1 MFVRRIAVGTGIVAA
16 AAALSLAMAGSVGA
30 ATPAASTAAHGSQ
43 VNDVQVWRPYT
54 AIVVNQ
60 SNQPLTIVWMATDR
74 GANTAVWKGVGPSVG
89 TVIQPGDQIRVDWLV
104 YFTGSQVDIS
114 YQAPDGS
121 VIVTETSMSFL
132 GGGQYSCYGATGSLR
147 CASNNPDPSLEQN
160 VVIA

>member
-1 MFVRRIAVGTGIVAA
+1 MK
-16 AAALSLAMAGSVGA
+16 
-30 ATPAASTAAHGSQ
+30 
-43 VNDVQVWRPYT
+43 DVQVWRPYT

-74 GANTAVWKGVGPSVG
+74 APNTASWKGFGPSVG
-89 TVIQPGDQIRVDWLV
+89 DVIPPGGEELRVNWLV
-104 YFTGSQVDIS
+104 YFTGSQVDIG

-121 VIVTETSMSFL
+121 VIATQTGMSIL
-132 GGGQYSCYGATGSLR
+132 GGGRYICSGATGSLR